1 MMLRSELRVTSR
13 LRLLQSITIAGEHI
27 MNPSSL
33 SKARFT
39 RAAAC
44 AALFC
49 LFGSSQLPA
58 ETHSRVVGMVS
69 ASEGRA
75 PTDKF
80 CRKNF
85 GVPCY
90 SPQEIRTA
98 YGLNGLIDAGM
109 VGDGQTIV
117 LIDSYG
123 SPTIAEDLRRF
134 DAGFGLPDP
143 PSFKVLAPLGT
154 VPWDPATYPD
164 QPGWAAETTLDVEWA
179 HAMAPGASI
188 VLLTSP
194 VDETE
199 GVQGLPEFL
208 ALETYALDHHLGKII
223 SGSWGATENTLFIGA
238 AGIQGPELVARY
250 LAFHTRALLE
260 QVTLLASAGDDGTSN
275 LESDSTTFYAFPT
288 VNFPASS
295 PLVTA
300 VGGTILTTDTSG
312 NYQSETVWNDPGCCA
327 GGGGISQLFHAPLY
341 QELALPK
348 SVQAQLRGMRGIPD
362 ISYNADCN
370 NAILIYLSYF
380 GPSEAGWYS
389 ICGTSEG
396 SPQWAGIVADLNQY
410 AGRPLGFLNPALYA
424 LGGFGAFDHF
434 GRDITVGNNALVGVT
449 GATAPGYS
457 ATPGWDLAS
466 GWGSPNLAELP
477 GHAFEL
483 LEHY

>member
-1 MMLRSELRVTSR
+1 
-13 LRLLQSITIAGEHI
+13 

-33 SKARFT
+33 SKARFA
-39 RAAAC
+39 RAAVC
-44 AALFC
+44 AGMFC
-49 LFGSSQLPA
+49 LFGFSQLSAAP
-58 ETHSRVVGMVS
+58 HSRVVGMVS
-69 ASEGRA
+69 GSAGHA

-109 VGDGQTIV
+109 VGAGQTIV

-134 DAGFGLPDP
+134 DDGFDLPDP

-154 VPWDPATYPD
+154 VPWDPTTYPD

-223 SGSWGATENTLFIGA
+223 SGSWGATENTLFINA
-238 AGIQGPELVARY
+238 AGIQGPEVVARY

-260 QVTLLASAGDDGTSN
+260 QVTLLASAGDGGTSN
-275 LESDSTTFYAFPT
+275 VESDLKTLYAFPT

-327 GGGGISQLFHAPLY
+327 GGGGISQLFQIPLY
-341 QELALPK
+341 QELTLPH
-348 SVQAQLRGMRGIPD
+348 SVLAQLGGMRGIPD

-380 GPSEAGWYS
+380 GPSQAGWYS

-410 AGRPLGFLNPALYA
+410 AGRPLGFLNAALYA
-424 LGGFGAFDHF
+424 LGGLGDFNHF
-434 GRDITVGNNALVGVT
+434 GRDITVGNNALIGVS

-466 GWGSPNLAELP
+466 GWGSPDLAELP